1 MRRVSLIVALNLL
14 AVAFYALV
22 ALRMGFF
29 SHMSA
34 TLFSSPDSHSY
45 RDVAD
50 WLVGGAANP
59 FQSRHRPFLYPL
71 LLGVADG
78 IGGAVGVWALNALLW
93 FGVLNATALATWRMT
108 GRIVLAAIVFL
119 IVATNVSLIVL
130 SFQALTELT
139 TAFLEAAWILGLAIS
154 SIPPNRPRE
163 IVLVLLP
170 LSLLTVVKPGYQV
183 LLLGGLVLLAPTI
196 WRMRRGRLGPI
207 IAVAACC
214 LPIAFQVALMAT
226 ANHFIGLS
234 STGAYEIKDYYVS
247 QVYAI
252 ANGLPSDLTAA
263 RSQVDGMSNA
273 QVADFL
279 LAHPGLAAHTL
290 VSNLHQN
297 LVSGSNFIDVATNP
311 TLAAAVQ
318 LTNRAYLVLHLIFLP
333 IVALAVWRSRDV
345 RLVLLYVFTVVVIIL
360 PTVIVT
366 QGDRYSVM
374 ALPLW
379 ATAYALALARVWP
392 SFPVPFRSR
401 GRYRAPEQTAG

>member
-1 MRRVSLIVALNLL
+1 
-14 AVAFYALV
+14 
-22 ALRMGFF
+22 
-29 SHMSA
+29 
-34 TLFSSPDSHSY
+34 
-45 RDVAD
+45 
-50 WLVGGAANP
+50 
-59 FQSRHRPFLYPL
+59 
-71 LLGVADG
+71 
-78 IGGAVGVWALNALLW
+78 
-93 FGVLNATALATWRMT
+93 
-108 GRIVLAAIVFL
+108 
-119 IVATNVSLIVL
+119 
-130 SFQALTELT
+130 
-139 TAFLEAAWILGLAIS
+139 
-154 SIPPNRPRE
+154 
-163 IVLVLLP
+163 
-170 LSLLTVVKPGYQV
+170 
-183 LLLGGLVLLAPTI
+183 
-196 WRMRRGRLGPI
+196 
-207 IAVAACC
+207 
-214 LPIAFQVALMAT
+214 
-226 ANHFIGLS
+226 
-234 STGAYEIKDYYVS
+234 
-247 QVYAI
+247 
-252 ANGLPSDLTAA
+252 
-263 RSQVDGMSNA
+263 MSNA